1 MRNTGRKLLLS
12 SLILIAGISSANAGF
27 VADAQEATLKVG
39 VLRGSI
45 GMESWAEAPSPM
57 ENRTN
62 PLALLSGH
70 VFLPDIAQIAELANA
85 NPVLDDEGN
94 PLDMVTTAGIG
105 DNSKKEVVWERF
117 NRRGKHLRDKFA
129 K

>member
-57 ENRTN
+57 SNKPS
-62 PLALLSGH
+62 PLDRLSGH
-70 VFLPDIAQIAELANA
+70 VFLPDMAQIAELANT

-105 DNSKKEVVWERF
+105 DDSEKEVVWERF
-117 NRRGKHLRDKFA
+117 NKRGKPLRDKFA